1 MKRHLSGAGPTV
13 RTPAEVS
20 GGRPSP
26 VTAVVTT
33 SPVFAVARRRPP
45 VAGPPATRNRHVRR
59 LPRSVRVQYPQGHP
73 ELALERRRLLLVA
86 PPLAEASPR
95 ENHGDCGEPDSLPKT
110 VHPTSRK
117 TTRSFGVHRSRS
129 VRPCERI
136 GRRRCRLRHRFRGS
150 TSHGFKPKHGRHH
163 FPSGENDRR
172 LGGNPQAVV
181 SRFEDRPNS
190 SSGRQEIRMAVE
202 YRACTDT
209 PARTATTRG

>member
-1 MKRHLSGAGPTV
+1 MSLRRRCS
-13 RTPAEVS
+13 R
-20 GGRPSP
+20 SP
-26 VTAVVTT
+26 EDVLRSRDLLRLVTAMYAACRDPYG
-33 SPVFAVARRRPP
+33 SSIHR
-45 VAGPPATRNRHVRR
+45 ATQSW
-59 LPRSVRVQYPQGHP
+59 LSSDDGCCWW
-73 ELALERRRLLLVA
+73 RRLL
-86 PPLAEASPR
+86 PKRPLERTTATAASPIHFPR
-95 ENHGDCGEPDSLPKT
+95 RFTQPAAKLRGVSVFTGA
-110 VHPTSRK
+110 SR
-117 TTRSFGVHRSRS
+117 FPNRS
-129 VRPCERI
+129 VRPRERI